1 MATGLW
7 IAYVAGTHP
16 YAYDPTLGKAQ
27 GHERFQVRTIV
38 EVWEVDYDHDAYVR
52 TGQPPE
58 KPYVASP
65 EHSAMFNLHFM
76 PMATRADLEAK
87 VPAKYDRAIKSLRLK
102 DIRTGFITDVE
113 AKVDERTLVDKI
125 LRKPA

>member
-1 MATGLW
+1 MATGTW

-16 YAYDPTLGKAQ
+16 YAYDPALGKAQ

-38 EVWEVDYDHDAYVR
+38 EMWEVEYDHDAYLR
-52 TGQPPE
+52 GKLPE
-58 KPYVASP
+58 KPYLASP

-76 PMATRADLEAK
+76 PMVTRADIEAK
-87 VPAKYDRAIKSLRLK
+87 VPAKYERAVKSLRVK
-102 DIRTGFITDVE
+102 DVRTGFITDIE
-113 AKVDERTLVDKI
+113 AKVDERTLVEKI